1 MVPRLQARVEFDGR
15 QRMIASIL
23 LADGSNPAGEFLDA
37 LGDGDR
43 AKIDTLFEMMGD
55 CGEIRN
61 REKFKKLQGTKSLF
75 TFKSFQIRIPCFM
88 GKNRVVYL
96 LFGL

>member
-1 MVPRLQARVEFDGR
+1 
-15 QRMIASIL
+15 
-23 LADGSNPAGEFLDA
+23 
-37 LGDGDR
+37 
-43 AKIDTLFEMMGD
+43 MMGD

-96 LFGL
+96 LFGLIKKSDDFKAAEVKRAEEYEAWARGQLGE